1 MRKIFITSLSGLL
14 LSACSDNPEKYRD
27 IKHLELPPTLAV
39 EHHTTTPVKDS
50 TLSSSKSTSSN
61 SETPKPSSDLDR
73 LIYIGGE
80 DLHPEITLKTRFERA
95 WDLIDHG
102 LKLAEI
108 ETVEKDKEA
117 GLIKVRYEDKN
128 SSSSLMKSVTS
139 IFDISYSDIEYTITL
154 TKDLGRTTP
163 VHIEKLKQDDPTN
176 NAAKSLATV
185 LVDAIKKDLSK

>member
-1 MRKIFITSLSGLL
+1 MRKLVITSLSGLL
-14 LSACSDNPEKYRD
+14 LSACSENPEKYRD
-27 IKHLELPPTLAV
+27 IKHLEFPPTLAI
-39 EHHTTTPVKDS
+39 ERTTSTAVKDPA
-50 TLSSSKSTSSN
+50 LSSTSRAS
-61 SETPKPSSDLDR
+61 SQTEAPKPSSELDR
-73 LIYIGGE
+73 LIYVGGE

-108 ETVEKDKEA
+108 EVVEKDKEK

-139 IFDISYSDIEYTITL
+139 MFDISYSDIEYTFTL
-154 TKDLGRTTP
+154 NKDLGRTTP
-163 VHIEKLKQDDPTN
+163 VKIEKLKQDDPAD